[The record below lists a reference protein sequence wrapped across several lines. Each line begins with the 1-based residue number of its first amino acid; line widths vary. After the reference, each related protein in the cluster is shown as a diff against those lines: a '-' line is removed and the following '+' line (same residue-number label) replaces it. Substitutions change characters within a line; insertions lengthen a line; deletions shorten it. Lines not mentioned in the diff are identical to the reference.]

1 MEQIAEAKRQYSIE
15 EYFAL
20 EIANRETK
28 YEFLDGEILAMAG
41 AELAHNTICAN
52 IIGELRN
59 EVIKKQKNCRVLT
72 SDQRVRAYRKEE
84 NKWGY
89 FYPDVA
95 LVCGTPELA
104 DTTPKT
110 LLNPSVLIE
119 VLSKSNS
126 TREVMMKLKF
136 YRAIDSLSDVLLV
149 DSESQF
155 VMHFERVAEGDWL
168 MRSWSSATETITLKT
183 HDITLLMSEI
193 YREVEF
199 QTQKI

>member
-1 MEQIAEAKRQYSIE
+1 MEQVAEAKVRYSLE

-41 AELAHNTICAN
+41 AEIAHNTICAN

-59 EVIKKQKNCRVLT
+59 EIIKKQKNCRVLT

-95 LVCGTPELA
+95 VVCGTPELA

-110 LLNPSVLIE
+110 LLNPTMLIE
-119 VLSKSNS
+119 VLSKSNT

-136 YRAIDSLSDVLLV
+136 YRGIDSLSDVLLV
-149 DSESQF
+149 DSESVF
-155 VMHFERVAEGDWL
+155 VMQFERVAEGDWL
-168 MRSWSSATETITLKT
+168 TRSWSNVGESVVLKT
-183 HDITLLMSEI
+183 YGITLLMSEI
-193 YREVEF
+193 YRDVDF
-199 QTQKI
+199 PMPAS

>member
-110 LLNPSVLIE
+110 LLNPSVLVE

-126 TREVMMKLKF
+126 MREVMAKLKF
-136 YRAIDSLSDVLLV
+136 YRAIDSLSNVLLV
-149 DSESQF
+149 DSESRF
-155 VMHFERVAEGDWL
+155 VMHFERVAEADWL
-168 MRSWSSATETITLKT
+168 MRSWSSSEETITLKT
-183 HDITLLMSEI
+183 HDIKLLISEI
-193 YREVEF
+193 YRDVDLET
-199 QTQKI
+199 QTI

>member
-1 MEQIAEAKRQYSIE
+1 MEQVAEAKTRYSLE

-41 AELAHNTICAN
+41 AEIAHNTICAN

-89 FYPDVA
+89 FYPDVVV
-95 LVCGTPELA
+95 VCGTPELA

-110 LLNPSVLIE
+110 LLNPSVLVE

-126 TREVMMKLKF
+126 TREVMAKLKF

-149 DSESQF
+149 DSESVF
-155 VMHFERVAEGDWL
+155 VMHFERVAEADWL
-168 MRSWSSATETITLKT
+168 MRSWSSSEETITLKT

>member
-1 MEQIAEAKRQYSIE
+1 MEQVAEAKTRYSLE

-52 IIGELRN
+52 LIREIS
-59 EVIKKQKNCRVLT
+59 VAIIKKEKKCRVLT

-95 LVCGTPELA
+95 VVCGTPELA

-149 DSESQF
+149 DSESRF

-168 MRSWSSATETITLKT
+168 MRSWSSATETITLKA

-193 YREVEF
+193 YRDVDF
-199 QTQKI
+199 PTPTA